1 MGRAAHVA
9 VVAGFHNRRDVLVSD
24 HAHILR
30 QIEALLEP
38 GRTPVLEELEETL
51 TSGYAAALALEA
63 ERWRIERGIAEAA
76 ATLGDGESGTTQE
89 LARLGRRLRV
99 AADDLAKLRSLLG
112 TLRDRADAAR
122 AAAAVPS

>member
-1 MGRAAHVA
+1 MP
-9 VVAGFHNRRDVLVSD
+9 D
-24 HAHILR
+24 HAYILR

-38 GRTPVLEELEETL
+38 GQTPALEELEDTL

-76 ATLGDGESGTTQE
+76 ATLGDGEGRNTQE
-89 LARLGRRLRV
+89 LARLGQRLSV

-122 AAAAVPS
+122 AAAALTS